1 MNDNKYDFS
10 GWATKNDMECAD
22 GRVIRRDAF
31 KHCDGK
37 VVPLVW
43 NHDHSSPENILGN
56 ARLKNTP
63 EGIYAYCSLNNTDAA
78 NVARTLLKHGDIN
91 SLSIFAN
98 HLNEIQNGYGKDVY
112 GGDIKEVSLVLSG
125 ANPGAVI
132 RDVSI
137 MHSDGSL
144 TEDCIIYTGENLT
157 FAHSDA
163 ENADNKPDDEEKI
176 TKPDDTKDQQKSV
189 KTIKEI
195 WDAMSDE
202 QRDLVYRLVDD
213 IMREKSENESDD
225 NPEKDTEEENEL
237 KHNVFDAETGN
248 AENVLQHDDMMV
260 IMSDGKRYGSL
271 KESFLQ
277 HGITNVGVLF
287 PDAKPV
293 GDVPQLITRDMNWVE
308 KVMQG
313 VHHSPFSRVKS
324 IYANLT
330 EDEARAKGYIKG
342 NLKKEQVFSLL
353 KRTTDAQT
361 IYKKQKIDRDDMVD
375 ITDLD
380 VVKLIK
386 DEMAIMLDEE
396 LARAILIGDG
406 RETSSDD
413 KISED
418 HIRPILTDAELYTIH
433 EVIDEGSNDYA
444 TAKNMIRGAVKGR
457 KKYKGSG
464 HPILFTTEDWLTNC
478 LLLEDKNERVIY
490 DSMEKLAT
498 AMRVSS
504 IETVPPME
512 GMTRTASDG
521 TKYDVLGI
529 IVNLADYNVGTDR
542 GGEKTLFDD
551 FDIDY
556 NQMKYLI
563 ETRCSGALTKP
574 YSAIVLE
581 KKASS
586 DSSDDSSTE
595 GD

>member
-1 MNDNKYDFS
+1 
-10 GWATKNDMECAD
+10 
-22 GRVIRRDAF
+22 
-31 KHCDGK
+31 
-37 VVPLVW
+37 
-43 NHDHSSPENILGN
+43 
-56 ARLKNTP
+56 
-63 EGIYAYCSLNNTDAA
+63 
-78 NVARTLLKHGDIN
+78 
-91 SLSIFAN
+91 
-98 HLNEIQNGYGKDVY
+98 
-112 GGDIKEVSLVLSG
+112 
-125 ANPGAVI
+125 
-132 RDVSI
+132 
-137 MHSDGSL
+137 
-144 TEDCIIYTGENLT
+144 
-157 FAHSDA
+157 
-163 ENADNKPDDEEKI
+163 
-176 TKPDDTKDQQKSV
+176 
-189 KTIKEI
+189 
-195 WDAMSDE
+195 
-202 QRDLVYRLVDD
+202 
-213 IMREKSENESDD
+213 
-225 NPEKDTEEENEL
+225 L